1 VTADVAGRSHSRLVE
16 RDAELAAVEGMIG
29 AIQSGRLLAIEG
41 PPGIGKTALLAETNA
56 RGRAAGMEVLAAR
69 GSELERSYSYGVMR
83 QLFEPFLAALPAGE
97 RAELLT
103 GAAGLAAPL
112 FDPVQL
118 AAEADADA
126 SLPTLHG
133 LYWLAVNLAARRPL
147 LLVLDDLH
155 WSDLLSL
162 HWLTYLL
169 PRIGGVALSVVVAL
183 RPTEPGT
190 HAALLGHI
198 VSDPLATVVRPAP
211 LTADG
216 TAGLLRETLPEADD
230 GFCATCHEQT
240 GGNPLLLRELA
251 RAIAADG
258 LTPTR
263 SNLRRLGGIEARAG
277 SRTVAIRLGRLPFE
291 ATRLA
296 RAVAIIGDDAEPH
309 QAAELAGLDDEEA
322 STAAVALAQVDILR
336 AHPPLAFVHPLIRAA
351 VYDSLTMA
359 ERDGGH
365 ASAAQLLDA
374 AGAGPERVAAHL
386 LRTAPAGDQ
395 RVVDTLREA
404 ARRASA
410 RGAAESAIAYLRRS
424 LAEPPPDE
432 DRAELLFELGCAE
445 ALQSGDDAVEHLR
458 EAHAL
463 LADPTRRAQTAL
475 MLGRSFLHSDPDEAD
490 RVFTSAL
497 DELAGADPEI
507 ERLLEVSRI
516 VNALPEPHLI
526 HRVTDRLKR
535 VRRRSEGET
544 GGEKKLLAMV
554 AYHDALAAEPAAVD
568 LARRA
573 LAGGAL
579 LARDNLP
586 ATVLSRPGLDL
597 RPVVLA
603 TAVLALADLD
613 EALLPYHDAV
623 AAAHRSGS
631 ILALAEAKGSHLH
644 AFLFRGD
651 LAEAEAEG
659 RQAVD
664 ACTAWGTSWSYPAA
678 FLADSLMAQGKLE
691 DATAVLAR
699 PGSERKPDS
708 GSLVFLSDSRA
719 RLRIL
724 RGDLAGG
731 LHELLEVGRLFEA
744 VGGRNPALVAW
755 RSHAALAL
763 LQLGE
768 HAEARRLA
776 TEELALAHAW
786 GAPRA
791 LSAALR
797 TIGLV
802 EGGRKGLESLEQ
814 AVDVVASSPAKLE
827 HARART
833 ELGAALHRANRR
845 TQAREHLRRALEL
858 ATRCGA
864 APLAARADLELRAT
878 GARPRR
884 IALRGLESLTPSERR
899 VAELAA
905 HGPTNREIAQALFV
919 TPRTVEVHRTNAY
932 RKLGISS
939 RSQLAT
945 ALNDPTR
952 A

>member
-1 VTADVAGRSHSRLVE
+1 VTADAAGRSHSRLVE
-16 RDAELAAVEGMIG
+16 RDVELAAVQAVIG

-41 PPGIGKTALLAETNA
+41 PPGIGKTALLAETKA
-56 RGRAAGMEVLAAR
+56 LGQAAGMDVLAGR
-69 GSELERSYSYGVMR
+69 GSELERSYSYGVVR
-83 QLFEPFLAALPAGE
+83 QLFEPFLAAVPTGE
-97 RAELLT
+97 RAELLA

-118 AAEADADA
+118 AGEADA
-126 SLPTLHG
+126 SLATLHG
-133 LYWLAVNLAARRPL
+133 LYWLTANIAGRGPL

-155 WSDLLSL
+155 WSDLPSL
-162 HWLTYLL
+162 RWLAYLL
-169 PRIGGVALSVVVAL
+169 PRIEGIALSVVVAL

-190 HAALLGHI
+190 DAALLSHI

-211 LTADG
+211 LTAAG
-216 TAGLLRETLPEADD
+216 AAGLLREILPEADD
-230 GFCATCHEQT
+230 GFCATCYEQT

-251 RAIAADG
+251 RAIAAEG
-258 LTPTR
+258 LTPTQ
-263 SNLRRLGGIEARAG
+263 NNVRRLGGIEARVG

-296 RAVAIIGDDAEPH
+296 RAVAIMGDDAEPR
-309 QAAELAGLDDEEA
+309 QAAELAGLDDEAA
-322 STAAVALAQVDILR
+322 SAAAAALAQVDILG
-336 AHPPLAFVHPLIRAA
+336 AHPPLAFIHPLIRAA
-351 VYDSLTMA
+351 VYESLTLV
-359 ERDGGH
+359 EREKGH
-365 ASAAQLLDA
+365 ARAAQLLDA

-386 LRTAPAGDQ
+386 LRTAPAGDA
-395 RVVDTLREA
+395 RVVETLREA
-404 ARRASA
+404 AGRAGS
-410 RGAAESAIAYLRRS
+410 RGAADSAIGYLRRS

-432 DRAELLFELGCAE
+432 DRPELLFELGCAE
-445 ALQSGDDAVEHLR
+445 ALLSGDDAIEHLR
-458 EAHAL
+458 EAHML
-463 LADPTRRAQTAL
+463 LADPVRRAQTAL
-475 MLGRSFLHSDPDEAD
+475 VLGRSLLHSDPDEAD
-490 RVFTSAL
+490 RVFTRAL
-497 DELAGADPEI
+497 EELGGAEAEL
-507 ERLLEVSRI
+507 ERLLEVSRMI
-516 VNALPEPHLI
+516 NALPEPHLT
-526 HRVTDRLKR
+526 HRVTDRLER
-535 VRRRSEGET
+535 IHSRSERES

-554 AYHDALAAEPAAVD
+554 AYHDALAGEPTAVG

-573 LAGGAL
+573 LAGGTL
-579 LARDNLP
+579 LAREDLP
-586 ATVLSRPGLDL
+586 ATALSRPGLDL

-603 TAVLALADLD
+603 TAVLAAADLD
-613 EALLPYHDAV
+613 DALFPYPDAV

-644 AFLFRGD
+644 ALVFRGE
-651 LAEAEAEG
+651 LAEAESEG

-664 ACTAWGTSWSYPAA
+664 ACTAWGSPWSYPAA
-678 FLADSLMAQGKLE
+678 FLADALMEQGKLD
-691 DATAVLAR
+691 DATAVLTRA
-699 PGSERKPDS
+699 GSQREPDS
-708 GSLVFLSDSRA
+708 GSAVFLRDSRA

-731 LHELLEVGRLFEA
+731 VHELFEVGRLFEA
-744 VGGRNPALVAW
+744 VGGRNPALIAW

-776 TEELALAHAW
+776 TEELALADVW

-791 LSAALR
+791 ISAALR
-797 TIGLV
+797 IIGLV
-802 EGGRKGLESLEQ
+802 EGGRKGLDSLEH
-814 AVDVVASSPAKLE
+814 AVDVVANSPAKLE

-833 ELGAALHRANRR
+833 TLGAALHRANRR

-919 TPRTVEVHRTNAY
+919 TPRTVEVHLTSAY

-939 RSQLAT
+939 RSQLAY
-945 ALNDPTR
+945 ALNEPTQ